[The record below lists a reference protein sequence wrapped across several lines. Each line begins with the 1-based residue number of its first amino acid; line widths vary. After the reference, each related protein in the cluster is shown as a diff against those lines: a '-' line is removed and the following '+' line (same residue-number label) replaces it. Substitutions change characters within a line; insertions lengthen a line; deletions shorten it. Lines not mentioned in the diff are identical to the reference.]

1 MQESK
6 EKPWQISLCFTYC
19 TYQRRQQKQHTPA
32 HKKPELMAQ
41 STLKSVDQPSFR
53 ANTGTWK
60 LGGFF
65 SQGRDSD
72 ESRKL
77 RESLNE
83 WIALAVVQQRVL
95 NQIGN
100 EIGLTSKYVE
110 HHAVELTGNFRK
122 LTDAAL
128 DQSNRVDVL
137 TKIATGLSIEGQ
149 EVSIDQVAGLLDAS
163 LGTVGTKVTEIASN
177 ANTLVETLAL
187 LSQTAASVAKCVV
200 EIEKINK
207 QTKLLALN
215 ATIEAARAG
224 DAGAGFKVVAD
235 EVKNLSNETSNLS
248 QRIQT
253 HVQALSTG
261 IEQSSKRLKSVST
274 ISADDS
280 NATRDKLTQLVT
292 AVRTRDEQVTPII
305 EDASRAAKD
314 ITQNISSLVTG
325 IQFQDR
331 TSQRLQH
338 AIDALNFMREAS
350 QNLSSQTQA
359 LLPNV
364 RVEEDRVVASMQTL
378 LKRFTLGE
386 VRDRFITT
394 ILEGKEPEPIEARDA
409 AVTANS
415 GDIELF

>member
-1 MQESK
+1 MALSIL
-6 EKPWQISLCFTYC
+6 KP
-19 TYQRRQQKQHTPA
+19 
-32 HKKPELMAQ
+32 
-41 STLKSVDQPSFR
+41 VDQTSSS
-53 ANTGTWK
+53 AHDGTRK
-60 LGGFF
+60 SGGFF
-65 SQGRDSD
+65 SQGHDAEENRQ
-72 ESRKL
+72 L

-149 EVSIDQVAGLLDAS
+149 DVSIDQVASLLDAS
-163 LGTVGTKVTEIASN
+163 LSTVGTKVTEIASN
-177 ANTLVETLAL
+177 ATTLVETLAL
-187 LSQTAASVAKCVV
+187 LSQTAASVTKCVV

-253 HVQALSTG
+253 HVQALSQG
-261 IEQSSKRLKSVST
+261 IEQSGKRLKSVST

-280 NATRDKLTQLVT
+280 NATREKLTQLVT

-314 ITQNISSLVTG
+314 ISQNISSLVTG

-350 QNLSSQTQA
+350 QSLSSQTQA
-359 LLPNV
+359 LLPDV
-364 RVEEDRVVASMQTL
+364 RIEEDRVVASMQTL

-409 AVTANS
+409 ATTANS
-415 GDIELF
+415 GDVELF